1 MQYSIQLQSLTMII
15 IRFAILAAAI
25 FISKSEYNSVESSE
39 EKTRLAGPSS
49 PGGFIQFLVRRG
61 QDHDVGLASD
71 VLGETPPSPS
81 TDSPAP
87 SISPTVA
94 NEKTV
99 SPAPSVSPSSNNETI
114 SPAPSAP
121 PSLSPETPSPTSEMP
136 TPAPSNNN
144 DNHRKD
150 HHHHWLKILVHTI
163 GWLVLAG
170 ASMLAFGAC
179 FGNRFRIYYYARGV
193 WYSFL
198 RSDATQWI
206 MTKLRLDGWV
216 YGGRT
221 RNSGGGRGSS
231 TLNDIIFEGGGEGLL
246 MRET

>member
-1 MQYSIQLQSLTMII
+1 MII
-15 IRFAILAAAI
+15 IRFAILAVAL
-25 FISKSEYNSVESSE
+25 FICKSEHYSVESSE

-49 PGGFIQFLVRRG
+49 PGGFIQFFVRG
-61 QDHDVGLASD
+61 DHGLASD
-71 VLGETPPSPS
+71 AIEETPPSSS

-94 NEKTV
+94 NETTV
-99 SPAPSVSPSSNNETI
+99 SPAPSVFPSSSNETI

-216 YGGRT
+216 YGGRA
-221 RNSGGGRGSS
+221 RSSGGGRGSS